1 GFSCGYRALTLA
13 GTIGSYPGLFLR
25 AGEWQVRDTTSRGGI
40 MTHARGLRLTA
51 LIALGALAGADP
63 ADAQLAAEMK
73 LEDAG
78 FIMRRADTPEKM
90 AQLRKLPPHRF
101 ATRVGKTG
109 RYYIWADPEKC
120 QCAFV
125 GTERAFQAYRDMQ
138 RAGLPQPDNV
148 PA

>member
-1 GFSCGYRALTLA
+1 
-13 GTIGSYPGLFLR
+13 
-25 AGEWQVRDTTSRGGI
+25 

-51 LIALGALAGADP
+51 LIVLGALAGADP
-63 ADAQLAAEMK
+63 AGAQLAAEMK

-109 RYYIWADPEKC
+109 RYYVWADPEKC

-138 RAGLPQPDNV
+138 RVGLPQPDNV
-148 PA
+148 PARDRGNTPMEMMIHDMDMDAGINVPDGDLIDYQF